1 MSRKADRDKKQ
12 AGSVRLDK
20 LLAQEGFGSRSDLG
34 KAIRGGRAC
43 VNGTLVKDPG
53 LRVCPQDEIL
63 FDGKAVTQQAC
74 VYYMLHKPSGVISAT
89 EDSRERTVLDLLR
102 NPVDNPAAAVFTGVS
117 EGNSA
122 GRDAQAEKT
131 VRQGSDQEGLHM
143 QPVLRRGLFPVG
155 RLDKDTEGL
164 LLITDDGQLAHRLL
178 APGKHVEKT
187 YYAIVSGLV
196 TEEDVRMF
204 AQGLKVD
211 GEFTAMPARLCR
223 DVTEDRK
230 LAALLP
236 DDHSALFPSEITQY
250 SQIFVTITE
259 GKYHQIKRMFA
270 AIGKEVLYLKRLSM
284 GSLYLDPAL
293 APGQFRPLTREE
305 IDMLVTRP

>member
-1 MSRKADRDKKQ
+1 
-12 AGSVRLDK
+12 
-20 LLAQEGFGSRSDLG
+20 
-34 KAIRGGRAC
+34 
-43 VNGTLVKDPG
+43 
-53 LRVCPQDEIL
+53 
-63 FDGKAVTQQAC
+63 
-74 VYYMLHKPSGVISAT
+74 
-89 EDSRERTVLDLLR
+89 
-102 NPVDNPAAAVFTGVS
+102 
-117 EGNSA
+117 
-122 GRDAQAEKT
+122 
-131 VRQGSDQEGLHM
+131 M

-204 AQGLKVD
+204 AQGLRVD

-230 LAALLP
+230 LTALLP

>member
-89 EDSRERTVLDLLR
+89 EDSRARTVLDLLR
-102 NPVDNPAAAVFTGVS
+102 NPVDNPAAAVFAGVS

-122 GRDAQAEKT
+122 GCHAQAEKT
-131 VRQGSDQEGLHM
+131 VRQGSDQ
-143 QPVLRRGLFPVG
+143 
-155 RLDKDTEGL
+155 EGL

-293 APGQFRPLTREE
+293 APGQFRPLTR
-305 IDMLVTRP
+305 

>member
-102 NPVDNPAAAVFTGVS
+102 NPVDNPADAVFAGVS

-143 QPVLRRGLFPVG
+143 QPVLRR
-155 RLDKDTEGL
+155 
-164 LLITDDGQLAHRLL
+164 
-178 APGKHVEKT
+178 
-187 YYAIVSGLV
+187 
-196 TEEDVRMF
+196 
-204 AQGLKVD
+204 
-211 GEFTAMPARLCR
+211 
-223 DVTEDRK
+223 
-230 LAALLP
+230 
-236 DDHSALFPSEITQY
+236 
-250 SQIFVTITE
+250 
-259 GKYHQIKRMFA
+259 
-270 AIGKEVLYLKRLSM
+270 
-284 GSLYLDPAL
+284 
-293 APGQFRPLTREE
+293 
-305 IDMLVTRP
+305 